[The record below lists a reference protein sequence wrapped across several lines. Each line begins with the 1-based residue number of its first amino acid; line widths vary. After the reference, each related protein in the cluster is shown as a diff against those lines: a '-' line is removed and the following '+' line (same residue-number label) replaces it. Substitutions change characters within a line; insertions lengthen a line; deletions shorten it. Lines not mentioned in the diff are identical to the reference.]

1 MAPKRPIQSTLSATA
16 VACTLALAWRAMP
29 LRCPFDAPPMP
40 LEADGDEPRE
50 FKNCLLRRRGRGRSA
65 YHRRALKLRQ
75 GNDPH
80 ANGRDAPIATVAVG
94 QVATASGGQEAP
106 DKRPGIR

>member
-1 MAPKRPIQSTLSATA
+1 MAPKRPIQSTLSAIA
-16 VACTLALAWRAMP
+16 VACTLALAWRE
-29 LRCPFDAPPMP
+29 CPFAAPPMP

-65 YHRRALKLRQ
+65 WRRHHRRALKLRQ
-75 GNDPH
+75 GNDLH
-80 ANGRDAPIATVAVG
+80 ANGRDAPIATVAVS
-94 QVATASGGQEAP
+94 QVATATRGQEAP